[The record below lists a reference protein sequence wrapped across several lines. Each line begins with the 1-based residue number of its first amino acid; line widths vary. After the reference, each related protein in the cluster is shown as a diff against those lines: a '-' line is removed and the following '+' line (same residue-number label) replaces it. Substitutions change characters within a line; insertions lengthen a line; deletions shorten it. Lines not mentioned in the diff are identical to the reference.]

1 MVLLRTRIVIILA
14 VAGAAFA
21 AVAAQVNNSP
31 WPPGV
36 QKVSESSPP
45 LPPDQAMRTFFMPP
59 GYHLELVASEPL
71 VQDPILID
79 FDADGRIWVV
89 EMTTF
94 QPEDDLAAANER
106 APECRVVVLE
116 DTNDDGRVDKRTV
129 FMDGLVLPRAIKVL
143 DRGVLIGEP
152 PNLWFARDTNGDL
165 EADGKELVT
174 DTYGR
179 ADSNP
184 EHNANSLFW
193 AMDNWIYTSE
203 HDGYL
208 RLKNGK
214 FETARTLPR
223 GQWGASQDDVGRIYR
238 NTNSAALFVDI
249 IAARYFMRNPTQART
264 RGLYES
270 LEDDE
275 VNTVFPVRPTPGVNR
290 GYQTGI
296 LRDDDTLRRYTAVG
310 SPTIYRGDRLPAE
323 LSGNAF
329 LAESAGNLVGRLIV
343 SDDGTTLRARRAYDR
358 AEFLASTD
366 ERFRPVWLANAPDGT
381 LYVVD
386 MYRGVI
392 QHRDFITEYLRDW
405 ILKNNLQTGVGFGRI
420 YRVVHETTRRDS
432 RPALARATTAQLVA
446 ALSHPNGWRRD
457 MAQQLL
463 VQRADRSAVPALKQL
478 AERGSL
484 SRTKLHALWTLDG
497 IDAIDQATVVRALGD
512 PSRDVRTSALRLA
525 ERWLSNPDSPVV
537 AAVLKR
543 LDDTDWNVRRQLAAT
558 LGELRQAD
566 KHAAIVTLLERH
578 GDDPVTVDAAVS
590 SVAGSET
597 AVLDRLLFAPA
608 ASPQRT
614 SAIAM
619 LSASILRGGQEPSI
633 QRLFDLM
640 AEDTRAAWQR
650 GALML
655 GAEVAVLGA
664 PAPAPGAP
672 GGRGRGAG
680 PLADAEPCPTCPG
693 ARGGPGGV
701 SVFNPNRGLNAANQ
715 RPQGPAITLAREPA
729 LARLAQSNG
738 DELGQRAARVLA
750 RVAWAGKP
758 GAPAAAPAPLSAAE
772 QQRFTAGQ
780 TLYLARCQ
788 GCHQDNGRGQPN
800 LGPALAGSAAVLGP
814 AATVTRVMLHGK
826 EGAFGLMPPAGATM
840 TDEQVASVLT
850 YIRRAWDNTA
860 APVDAAAVG
869 GVRAQAAGR
878 NRPWTEAE
886 LSAVAADQR

>member
-1 MVLLRTRIVIILA
+1 LVLLRTRIVLILA
-14 VAGAAFA
+14 AASVIVTA
-21 AVAAQVNNSP
+21 IAAQVNNSP

-36 QKVSESSPP
+36 QEVSDSSPP
-45 LPPDQAMRTFFMPP
+45 LPPDQAMQTFFMPP
-59 GYHLELVASEPL
+59 GYRLELVASEPL
-71 VQDPILID
+71 VQDPIVID
-79 FDADGRIWVV
+79 FDADGRIWIV

-94 QPEDDLAAANER
+94 QPEGDLAAANER
-106 APECRVVVLE
+106 DPECRIVVLE
-116 DTNDDGRVDKRTV
+116 DTDDDGSVDTRTV

-152 PNLWFARDTNGDL
+152 PNLWYARDTNGDFV
-165 EADGKELVT
+165 ADDKELVT
-174 DTYGR
+174 GTYGR
-179 ADSNP
+179 PDGNI
-184 EHNANSLFW
+184 EHNANSLLW

-208 RLKNGK
+208 RLKNGE
-214 FETARTLPR
+214 FEIARTLAR
-223 GQWGASQDDVGRIYR
+223 GQWGASQDDVGRLYR

-249 IAARYFMRNPTQART
+249 VAARYFMRNPTQPRT

-296 LRDDDTLRRYTAVG
+296 LRQDDTLRQYTAVG

-323 LSGNAF
+323 LYGNAF
-329 LAESAGNLVGRLIV
+329 LAEPAGNLVGRLIV

-366 ERFRPVWLANAPDGT
+366 ERFRPVWLATAPDGT

-405 ILKNNLQTGVGFGRI
+405 ILEKNLQNGVGFGRI
-420 YRVVHETTRRDS
+420 YRVVHDTTRRDS
-432 RPALARATTAQLVA
+432 RPALGRATTAQLVA

-463 VQRADRSAVPALKQL
+463 VQRTDMSAVPALKQL
-478 AERGSL
+478 AERAPL
-484 SRTKLHALWTLDG
+484 PRTKLHALWTLDG
-497 IDAIDQATVVRALGD
+497 IDAIDEADVLRALD
-512 PSRDVRTSALRLA
+512 DSSRDVRTAALRLS

-537 AAVLKR
+537 AAALRR

-558 LGELRQAD
+558 LGEMRQAD
-566 KHAAIVTLLERH
+566 TYAAIAALLERH

-590 SVAGSET
+590 SVAGSEMM
-597 AVLDRLLFAPA
+597 VLDRLLLAPA

-619 LSASILRGGQEPSI
+619 LSASILRGGQEPAI

-640 AEDTRAAWQR
+640 AEDRRSAWQR
-650 GALML
+650 DALML
-655 GAEVAVLGA
+655 GAEVAVLGV
-664 PAPAPGAP
+664 PAPDTPA
-672 GGRGRGAG
+672 GRGGEAAG
-680 PLADAEPCPTCPG
+680 PLAGAQPCPTCPG
-693 ARGGPGGV
+693 ARGGPGGA
-701 SVFNPNRGLNAANQ
+701 SVFNPNRGANRANQ
-715 RPQGPAITLAREPA
+715 APQGEAITLAREPA

-758 GAPAAAPAPLSAAE
+758 GAPAAATAPLSAID
-772 QQRFTAGQ
+772 QQRFTAGHA
-780 TLYLARCQ
+780 LYLARCQ
-788 GCHQDNGRGQPN
+788 GCHQDNGRGLPS
-800 LGPALAGSAAVLGP
+800 LGPALAGSAAVLGSE
-814 AATVTRVMLHGK
+814 ATVTRIMLHGK
-826 EGAFGLMPPAGATM
+826 EGAVGLMPPAGATM
-840 TDEQVASVLT
+840 TDEQIASVLT

-860 APVDAAAVG
+860 SPVDAAAVSR
-869 GVRAQAAGR
+869 VRGQTAGR

-886 LSAVAADQR
+886 LSAVAADQP